1 MKGRFFAAVLGSAL
15 LVVAT
20 SVDAPA
26 APATGDLVPDP
37 SDAAWMVYADG
48 TGARSAADLFGA
60 NASSV
65 KGFVDAYDKTW
76 SQPGQ
81 GLYDGLEHYSSLFW
95 SAFRAGELRGAAQA
109 DTVHTSYRSV
119 AGFGTAAFEVTDP
132 ADAQG
137 YLSDTLVFSQGD
149 YIAFIVVASPTTP
162 DHNLLMD
169 QANRQLRLI
178 PAPIAEFNSIGS
190 GVLSALKWLGG
201 FVALNLLIAGVIV
214 AIVLVRRRRRPT
226 VATDPW
232 LAALNLSPDRRLWW
246 DGQTW
251 IDASF
256 QSPPSAQRSADGTF
270 WWDGVVWRPVPSR
283 PPS

>member
-1 MKGRFFAAVLGSAL
+1 MGVTAL
-15 LVVAT
+15 
-20 SVDAPA
+20 A
-26 APATGDLVPDP
+26 APATGDLVPEP

-48 TGARSAADLFGA
+48 TGVRSAADLFGA
-60 NASSV
+60 DASSV
-65 KGFVDAYDKTW
+65 RGFVDAYEKTW

-95 SAFRAGELRGAAQA
+95 SAFRVAELKDGAQA
-109 DTVHTSYRSV
+109 DKVHTSYRSV
-119 AGFGTAAFEVTDP
+119 AGFGSAAFEVTEP

-149 YIAFIVVASPTTP
+149 YIAFVVVASATTP
-162 DHNLLMD
+162 DHNLVMD
-169 QANRQLRLI
+169 QATRQLDKI

-190 GVLSALKWLGG
+190 GALTALEWFGG
-201 FVALNLLIAGVIV
+201 FVALNVLIGAVIV
-214 AIVLVRRRRRPT
+214 AIALVRRRRRRAL
-226 VATDPW
+226 ATGLS

-246 DGQTW
+246 DGQNW

-256 QSPPSAQRSADGTF
+256 QSPPSAQRSPDGAY

-283 PPS
+283 SPS